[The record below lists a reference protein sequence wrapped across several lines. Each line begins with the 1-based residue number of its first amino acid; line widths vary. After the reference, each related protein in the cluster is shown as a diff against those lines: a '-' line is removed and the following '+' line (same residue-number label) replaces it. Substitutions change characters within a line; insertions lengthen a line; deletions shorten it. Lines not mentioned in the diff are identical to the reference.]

1 MALHR
6 RSPRT
11 LAQAL
16 APLQRSLAPTTLLAE
31 VQAAWTGVVGD
42 VVAAEASPVSERAGT
57 LTVSCRASVWAHE
70 LELMS
75 EDITTGLN
83 AVLSTGR
90 ITDLRCRVEGA

>member
-6 RSPRT
+6 RAPRN

-16 APLQRSLAPTTLLAE
+16 APLQDSLAPTTLLAE
-31 VQAAWTGVVGD
+31 VQAAWTGVVGG
-42 VVAAEASPVSERAGT
+42 VVATEASPVSERAGT
-57 LTVSCRASVWAHE
+57 LTVSCRASVWAQE

-75 EDITTGLN
+75 EDIIGRLN

-90 ITDLRCRVEGA
+90 ITDLRCRVHGP